1 MLSPSRWLDRL
12 EQVECLSLEGRHV
25 QAIAN
30 WILLYSKCGLAVCQ
44 KTVRIVGL
52 QVGRPTRLNAEEAE
66 ELEAQWRDFG
76 ALDK

>member
-12 EQVECLSLEGRHV
+12 EEAECLSLERRHV
-25 QAIAN
+25 QAIGSCN
-30 WILLYSKCGLAVCQ
+30 LLCSKCGLAVCQ